1 MRAASR
7 GARVPAL
14 GPWMAAVVFATTACA
29 AAPGDDPLAWLQ
41 RVADSARNTSYAGT
55 FVHTNGDKTSTVRV
69 THRIIDGEEHERIEP
84 LDGPPIEIV
93 RRNEEMF
100 CYLPDAKTVRLDR
113 RVTARFFPTI
123 FRAAPEA
130 IARNYD
136 VKLDKVERLIGLDCQ
151 WIHLDPKDA
160 FRFAQRLCAD
170 VATGLLLR
178 ARTLDEKL
186 QVVEQFTF
194 TDLKIGSAALRN
206 DVRSI
211 FKARTKQWQTDTKPL
226 DEAKG
231 AETGWT
237 IPSLPA
243 GYAQV
248 SEMRR
253 TFPGRAQPVSQ
264 IVLSDGVANMSVF
277 VESSNSSGSETAR
290 VEGATSFYSRPTGE
304 YVITVLGEVPMTA
317 ARLVGRGIARRP

>member
-1 MRAASR
+1 MRAGQRRA
-7 GARVPAL
+7 PAW
-14 GPWMAAVVFATTACA
+14 GRWMAVGAFATSACA
-29 AAPGDDPLAWLQ
+29 AVAADDPLAWLQ

-69 THRIIDGEEHERIEP
+69 THRVIDGEELERIEP

-113 RVTARFFPTI
+113 RVTARFFPSI
-123 FRAAPEA
+123 FRAPPEA
-130 IARNYD
+130 IAKNYD

-160 FRFAQRLCAD
+160 LRFAQRLCAD

-186 QVVEQFTF
+186 QVIEQFTF
-194 TDLKIGSAALRN
+194 TDLKIGPAALRD
-206 DVRSI
+206 DVRSV
-211 FKARTKQWQTDTKPL
+211 FKARTKQWLTDAKPL

-237 IPSLPA
+237 LRSLPA

-253 TFPGRAQPVSQ
+253 TLPGRAQPVSQ
-264 IVLSDGVANMSVF
+264 IVLSDGLANLSIF
-277 VESSNSSGSETAR
+277 VETANASGSETAR
-290 VEGATSFYSRPTGE
+290 TEGATSFYMLPAGDH
-304 YVITVLGEVPMTA
+304 VITVLGEVPMATA
-317 ARLVGRGIARRP
+317 RQVGRGIARRP